1 MRRFLKRRFADA
13 FWRIYATNLAPS
25 VRRRGGH
32 TVAEKAVCERGFRTI
47 HIARGL
53 RESVLSALLI
63 TGTDVSV
70 ERISSSA

>member
-1 MRRFLKRRFADA
+1 M
-13 FWRIYATNLAPS
+13 
-25 VRRRGGH
+25 
-32 TVAEKAVCERGFRTI
+32 TI
-47 HIARGL
+47 HKARGL